1 MLSSEIAKKI
11 SARTGEETATIR
23 RRISRSI
30 TKSQSPI
37 ARLNWK
43 FPHRESF
50 IYLKSDGFN
59 ELFYENLKKTAN
71 ETNSIYG
78 YIFNAFGLKK
88 GILST
93 EKYKILS
100 GCPYRIS
107 GHIGYDSALDNFKQ
121 INYYTERTIDDITY
135 LYSLDAMQEAA
146 FAQEKIEYYIIKM
159 LKNWLIKNCF
169 TSTGTIEKND
179 NYATFKWDITSPSYL
194 SFIREVNKP
203 GFVVADIVYNTID
216 ENAIKYFLNKISIA
230 KNQKNI
236 PKAIPI
242 LIAKYYTPEAFKL
255 AQKNNI
261 IATTPRNLFGEETAD
276 LFEELL
282 KVLINAGNI
291 AANDFTRF
299 LELYNKIDTIKG
311 SSLNLA
317 GDLFEFIVG
326 HFYKVAYGGSLDI
339 GRRIKIDDKSKE
351 IDVILRTER
360 KSHYYIE
367 CKGYGQ
373 KQLVSK
379 KNIEEWLEKN
389 SFTRKW
395 LLNYHADNLPEL
407 NFGFI
412 TTSDFEKDAIDLLE
426 KSKSKIKK
434 YNVFYM
440 NGNAFKEAVK
450 SSHIDTA
457 KKIIDTLNQHYFKI
471 EV

>member
-1 MLSSEIAKKI
+1 M
-11 SARTGEETATIR
+11 
-23 RRISRSI
+23 
-30 TKSQSPI
+30 
-37 ARLNWK
+37 
-43 FPHRESF
+43 
-50 IYLKSDGFN
+50 
-59 ELFYENLKKTAN
+59 
-71 ETNSIYG
+71 
-78 YIFNAFGLKK
+78 
-88 GILST
+88 
-93 EKYKILS
+93 S
-100 GCPYRIS
+100 GSPYRIS
-107 GHIGYDSALDNFKQ
+107 GHVGYDSALDNFKQ

-135 LYSLDAMQEAA
+135 LYSLDARQEAA

-194 SFIREVNKP
+194 SFIREGNKP

-216 ENAIKYFLNKISIA
+216 ENTIKYFLNKISIA

-236 PKAIPI
+236 SKAIPI

-261 IATTPRNLFGEETAD
+261 IATTPRNLFGDETAD

-291 AANDFTRF
+291 AANEFPRF

-339 GRRIKIDDKSKE
+339 GRRIKIDNKSKE

-379 KNIEEWLEKN
+379 KDIEEWLEKN

-395 LLNYHADNLPEL
+395 LLNYHADNLP
-407 NFGFI
+407 
-412 TTSDFEKDAIDLLE
+412 
-426 KSKSKIKK
+426 
-434 YNVFYM
+434 
-440 NGNAFKEAVK
+440 
-450 SSHIDTA
+450 
-457 KKIIDTLNQHYFKI
+457 
-471 EV
+471 